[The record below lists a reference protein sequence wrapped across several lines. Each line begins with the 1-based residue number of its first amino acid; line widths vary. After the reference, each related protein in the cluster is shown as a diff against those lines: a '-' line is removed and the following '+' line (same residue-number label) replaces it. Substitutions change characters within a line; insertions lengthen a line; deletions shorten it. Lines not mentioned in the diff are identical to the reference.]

1 MRTEWQPKPLADL
14 GDFIGFTI
22 LLVSEHGAF
31 DGGLKRIT
39 ETDILIETGEG
50 QVIAIGREVLDND
63 LTELYLAKEV

>member
-1 MRTEWQPKPLADL
+1 MHTEWVPKPLTDL
-14 GDFIGFTI
+14 GDLIGFTI

-39 ETDILIETGEG
+39 ETDILIETSEG
-50 QVIAIGREVLDND
+50 QVIAIDREVLSND

>member
-39 ETDILIETGEG
+39 ETDILIETSEG
-50 QVIAIGREVLDND
+50 QVIAIDREVLSND